1 LERPFLPLHLAV
13 CQLALPVC
21 CWFLPAMRRWL
32 FYRHWGVRLA
42 GSDLQMVCPK
52 MNYQLIGAHHGLLAA
67 ALQAFLAFLNAIK
80 ACQGG
85 SVSKRFCDQA
95 LKIPMVH
102 LHNVADDL
110 FLGV

>member
-1 LERPFLPLHLAV
+1 
-13 CQLALPVC
+13 
-21 CWFLPAMRRWL
+21 MRRWL

-52 MNYQLIGAHHGLLAA
+52 MNYQLIGAHDGLLAA